1 MAACAAGK
9 VRQVAQSEAKGTGSD
24 LGFEAD
30 LFKAADKLRG
40 NMEPSDYKHVALG
53 LMFLKYISDAFEAKH
68 IELLAEDPQAAE
80 DKDEYLAE
88 NVFWVPKEARWSYLQ
103 ANAKKSD
110 IGTLID
116 DAMRAIE
123 KVNDSLKNVLTK
135 DYARPALNKLMLGDL
150 INLFRT
156 LRSMRDPGRR
166 RTYLVVRMSTF

>member
-1 MAACAAGK
+1 MQ
-9 VRQVAQSEAKGTGSD
+9 QVAQNESKTNGRD
-24 LGFEAD
+24 LGFEAE

-68 IELLAEDPQAAE
+68 TELMADDPAAAE
-80 DKDEYLAE
+80 DKDEYLAD
-88 NVFWVPKEARWSYLQ
+88 NVFWVPKEARWSHLK
-103 ANAKKSD
+103 ANAKQTN

-150 INLFRT
+150 INLFPT
-156 LRSMRDPGRR
+156 LPSTKGRAKQR
-166 RTYLVVRMSTF
+166 IFSAGPMSTS